1 MDGLHVLAGAATSCG
16 DLLEDD
22 SQPHITASMS
32 PVLPPSS
39 PPPDVDT
46 LLDADTEITSTSTS
60 DDCVIETRESDWDE
74 ASESENL
81 VRQLLKKENTRLKLG
96 HYLYKRK
103 GLPCKKDGVIQPHF
117 AFCCMVPHCKA
128 RINIVVGYVN
138 AIYFIFFFNYSW
150 RVCCEITLI
159 LMMC

>member
-60 DDCVIETRESDWDE
+60 DDCVIETQESDWDE
-74 ASESENL
+74 ASESKNL
-81 VRQLLKKENTRLKLG
+81 VWQLLKKENTRLKLG
-96 HYLYKRK
+96 HYLYKCE
-103 GLPCKKDGVIQPHF
+103 GLPCKKNGVIQPHF

-128 RINIVVGYVN
+128 HINIVVGYVN
-138 AIYFIFFFNYSW
+138 AIFLIFFLTTL
-150 RVCCEITLI
+150 VCAVRSH
-159 LMMC
+159 